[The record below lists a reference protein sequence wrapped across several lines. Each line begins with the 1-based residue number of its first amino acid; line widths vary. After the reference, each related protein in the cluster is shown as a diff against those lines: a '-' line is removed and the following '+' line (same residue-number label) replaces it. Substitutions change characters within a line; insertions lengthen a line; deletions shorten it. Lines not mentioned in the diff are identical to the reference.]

1 MISKIQVTI
10 DVIVHATENISK
22 IFEAFE
28 ILDIQKEDFTINKI
42 QGHFENSI
50 IMLNVKIEKK
60 QAQKVVDKML
70 ELLPTQQITELAEQ
84 IEERT
89 VNSRL
94 HMRLDKQ
101 ELVKGRLTIREG
113 GGAIKL
119 KIFTPIYHKK
129 DTVKIFTEILQTA
142 N

>member
-1 MISKIQVTI
+1 MINKIQVTI

-22 IFEAFE
+22 ITEAFE
-28 ILDIQKEDFTINKI
+28 ILDIQKEDFTTSEI

-60 QAQKVVDKML
+60 QAQKVIDKML
-70 ELLPTQQITELAEQ
+70 ELLPTQQITELVEQ

-101 ELVKGRLTIREG
+101 ELVNGRLTIRE

>member
-1 MISKIQVTI
+1 MGSKIQVTI
-10 DVIVHATENISK
+10 DVIVHATEDVPK
-22 IFEAFE
+22 ILESFE
-28 ILDIQKEDFTINKI
+28 ILDIRKEDFRVSKT
-42 QGHFENSI
+42 QGHFENPIVILSV
-50 IMLNVKIEKK
+50 NIEKRE
-60 QAQKVVDKML
+60 AQRL
-70 ELLPTQQITELAEQ
+70 IHRITELLPAQQVADLVGQ

-101 ELVKGRLTIREG
+101 ELVNGILTIRE

-119 KIFTPIYHKK
+119 KIFAPIYHKR